1 MELLLYR
8 PDSQGLLVRARDFSL
23 STSSRPTI
31 GPNQCTQL
39 VPGTLFLKAKWLG
52 HKVDHPSATS
62 VHNLTTFMKTDTK
75 KTEKYKSETL

>member
-1 MELLLYR
+1 MEILLYK
-8 PDSQGLLVRARDFSL
+8 PDSQGLLVGARDFSL
-23 STSSRPTI
+23 STSSRPTM
-31 GPNQCTQL
+31 GPNQHTQL
-39 VPGTLFLKAKWLG
+39 LTLFLEAKWLG